1 MPGLE
6 HPLPVLGLAAGC
18 DGDDRDAR
26 RPAAASRRRISRA
39 VAGPSSRGIMPST
52 SRRSNGSA
60 ARRSSASAP
69 LATVTT
75 SRPRAA
81 SWLRAI
87 RR

>member
-1 MPGLE
+1 MPASSIRSRSSGW
-6 HPLPVLGLAAGC
+6 PLAVMATIGMRGA
-18 DGDDRDAR
+18 
-26 RPAAASRRRISRA
+26 PAAASRRRISRA

-52 SRRSNGSA
+52 SSRSNGSA

-81 SWLRAI
+81 SWPRAI